1 MISVYTRMIEFE
13 QLVEGDAGR
22 SRVLSLNSLDAT
34 RDFAGDPSDDE
45 RLGACGRDQHNKP

>member
-1 MISVYTRMIEFE
+1 MMSVYTRMIEFK
-13 QLVEGDAGR
+13 QLVKGDAGR